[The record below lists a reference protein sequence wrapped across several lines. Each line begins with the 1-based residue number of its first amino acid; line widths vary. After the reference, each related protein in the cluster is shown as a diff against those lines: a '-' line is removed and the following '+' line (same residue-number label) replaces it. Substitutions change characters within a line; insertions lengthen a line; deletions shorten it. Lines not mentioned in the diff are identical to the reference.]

1 MRSVFIRDVV
11 IAVLLSIITAML
23 ANEPCLA
30 YCMPIF
36 WLFCVIG
43 VEEYTEILMGY
54 IHTKRTIKKLRN
66 RKVLPPTK
74 ARQD

>member
-1 MRSVFIRDVV
+1 MNRLFIRDII
-11 IAVLLSIITAML
+11 IAVLLSAITAML
-23 ANEPCLA
+23 FEEICLA
-30 YCMPIF
+30 YCMIPPY
-36 WLFCVIG
+36 LFMVIG
-43 VEEYTEILMGY
+43 IEEYVEWIISS